1 MDIEKAKQTIREM
14 LLHAETQLLD
24 YEAMALQTV
33 LNELDNKD
41 DDIDILLN
49 RIDEYKKNTMWKYE
63 VKEALDKKDKI
74 INEMAKWIEK
84 HTGYAIDETLYKES
98 KEYIID
104 FFTKEVIKED

>member
-1 MDIEKAKQTIREM
+1 MDIEEAKNRCNE
-14 LLHAETQLLD
+14 LVKVEHANWVGISNQ
-24 YEAMALQTV
+24 EAINVL

-41 DDIDILLN
+41 KENAILRQGL
-49 RIDEYKKNTMWKYE
+49 EENTQE
-63 VKEALDKKDKI
+63 IDKKDKI

-104 FFTKEVIKED
+104 YFTKKVTEEEEK